1 MDFQIEMASGL
12 GKMTFEKAGD
22 MNLLNNIFLS
32 LMVPR
37 GGFFA
42 RPEFGSRLHELLRMK
57 NNPASADLARDYCQ
71 EALQWLID
79 CGKVTSFDISVERV
93 PDENPHRLKVQV
105 VATKAD
111 LSQVIIETYQ
121 EVE

>member
-1 MDFQIEMASGL
+1 MDFQIETAFGF
-12 GKMTFEKAGD
+12 GEMTFEKAGD
-22 MNLLNNIFLS
+22 MNLPNNIFLS
-32 LMVPR
+32 LQVPR

-57 NNPASADLARDYCQ
+57 NNPASSDLARDYCH

-79 CGKVTSFDISVERV
+79 CGKVKAFDITVERV
-93 PDENPHRLKVQV
+93 PDETPHRLKVRI

-111 LSQVIIETYQ
+111 LSQVIFETYQ
-121 EVE
+121 EVV